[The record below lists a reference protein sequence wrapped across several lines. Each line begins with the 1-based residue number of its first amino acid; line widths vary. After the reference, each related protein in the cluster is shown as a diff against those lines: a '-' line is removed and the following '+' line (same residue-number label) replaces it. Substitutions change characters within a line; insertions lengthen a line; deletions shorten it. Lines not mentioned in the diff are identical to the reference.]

1 MTIGSCHTSAPLGL
15 ILSDRS
21 GVGEGTGHI
30 PHTCDRIPQRV
41 YVTPQVTPVRHII
54 MLVTRRAVEA
64 HGVLVDTGKICG
76 LLTAK
81 WRRSCDESTTL
92 FMLQLPS
99 LNSISQANTLF
110 YCNYAK
116 DLTAHCVL
124 GRDVRELY

>member
-1 MTIGSCHTSAPLGL
+1 MGSCHTSVPPGL

-21 GVGEGTGHI
+21 GVGERTGHI
-30 PHTCDRIPQRV
+30 PRMCHRIPPQRV
-41 YVTPQVTPVRHII
+41 YVTPQVTHVRRII
-54 MLVTRRAVEA
+54 MPITRRAVEA
-64 HGVLVDTGKICG
+64 HGVLVDAGKICG
-76 LLTAK
+76 LLTAQ

-116 DLTAHCVL
+116 DLTAHCVV